1 MALKAGTVGLD
12 PKYVDKDGKPIS
24 DVDLSNYYT
33 KSETDGK
40 LDNKANLSYITAN
53 NKKFQFAYDSES
65 GKYGYKAGAQDD
77 FHPFESAGAPGW
89 NKPADLITTDVT
101 YGYATYEE
109 GGYYVDEAT
118 NILYFDFIVSHS
130 DTNYSARIYLPFAID
145 TDVSGTQYIPFLTRY
160 GTTKEDVKNY
170 FPNDRDTYTYV
181 SSGSAALQS
190 NMRTQNYYHMWGC
203 FPIPTT

>member
-33 KSETDGK
+33 KTETDGK

-77 FHPFESAGAPGW
+77 FHPFESAGGIGW
-89 NKPADLITTDVT
+89 VKPATLITTGLTPSNAEDIT
-101 YGYATYEE
+101 
-109 GGYYVDEAT
+109 GGYYVDEST
-118 NILYFDFIVSHS
+118 NFVYIDLTCKITGSNAYITGLPKK
-130 DTNYSARIYLPFAID
+130 TNTGAYMSM
-145 TDVSGTQYIPFLTRY
+145 VNQ
-160 GTTKEDVKNY
+160 GTTAADVKDSYISISTSANV
-170 FPNDRDTYTYV
+170 DILSDYTKVNFGNQASGKYV
-181 SSGSAALQS
+181 
-190 NMRTQNYYHMWGC
+190 HVWGMYDK
-203 FPIPTT
+203 TTS